1 MENSEFESP
10 VVVQEQH
17 GEILTCIK
25 KSLQELEKGG
35 DNPEDF
41 VVNLEENFEQEEV
54 QIEKLCNASITH
66 ENKGGKGKF
75 IMFYITYV

>member
-1 MENSEFESP
+1 MENSEFKNLAA
-10 VVVQEQH
+10 VQEQH
-17 GEILTCIK
+17 GMILKCIR